1 MTKNEDKKNK
11 SVKSVVIADDH
22 MIVREGLTQI
32 LEKLE
37 DVIVL
42 AEAEDGL
49 AAIAAL
55 KKHQPDLLIL
65 DAAMPLA
72 KGIEVL
78 ADCRRWSPSTAIL
91 LFTGFKSAN
100 ILNDWLQANVEG
112 ILLKSS
118 SGEEVEK
125 AVQTVL
131 AGDRYISEE
140 AKAILETTDISAK
153 LTNREREVLS
163 MVATGRQNGE
173 IAERLFLSVRT
184 VEKHR
189 ASLMAKLGVHSV
201 SELLVYALKEGLLDE
216 YKQL

>member
-1 MTKNEDKKNK
+1 MTKYKDVK
-11 SVKSVVIADDH
+11 SNVVRSVVIADDH
-22 MIVREGLTQI
+22 MIVREGLVKI
-32 LEKLE
+32 LEGLE
-37 DVIVL
+37 NVSVV
-42 AEAEDGL
+42 AEADDGL

-55 KKHQPDLLIL
+55 KKHHPDLLIL
-65 DAAMPLA
+65 DAAMPQA

-78 ADCRRWSPSTAIL
+78 ADCRRWSPDTAIL

-100 ILNDWLQANVEG
+100 ILKDWVQADVEG

-131 AGDRYISEE
+131 DGGRYISEE
-140 AKAILETTDISAK
+140 AKSILDTAETDIK

-163 MVATGRQNGE
+163 MIAAGRQNGE

-189 ASLMAKLGVHSV
+189 ASLMSKLGVHSA
-201 SELLVYALKEGLLDE
+201 SELLAYAFKEGLLDE